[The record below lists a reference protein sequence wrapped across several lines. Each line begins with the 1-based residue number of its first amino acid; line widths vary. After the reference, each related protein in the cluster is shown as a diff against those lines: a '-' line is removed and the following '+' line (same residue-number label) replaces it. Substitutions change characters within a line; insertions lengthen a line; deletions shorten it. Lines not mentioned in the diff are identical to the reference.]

1 MIEARIG
8 GIPEMIDE
16 GKNGLLFESGNTD
29 DLFDKI
35 NEFLMLSDEEIA
47 EMGRAARLKA
57 EKKYNP
63 EIHYEQLIEVYEK
76 AIALKG

>member
-29 DLFDKI
+29 DLFGKI

-47 EMGRAARLKA
+47 EMGRL
-57 EKKYNP
+57 
-63 EIHYEQLIEVYEK
+63 QD
-76 AIALKG
+76 